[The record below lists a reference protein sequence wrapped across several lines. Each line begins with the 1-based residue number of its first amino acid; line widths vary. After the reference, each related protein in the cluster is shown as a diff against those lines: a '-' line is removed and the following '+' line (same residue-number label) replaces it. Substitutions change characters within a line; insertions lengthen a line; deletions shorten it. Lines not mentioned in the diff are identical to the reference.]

1 MKRIFFMLIVL
12 SFVGLSCASI
22 PRPWEVAS
30 GEGVV
35 SNQYFRA
42 WIKPASYDN
51 VKGGYRA
58 FLLTVQNKTDDVIVL
73 DWNAS
78 RFIENGREN
87 RGFIFSG
94 VLYSMKDDPKAPDL
108 ITANSTFKKAVQPLA
123 YLENTNQGWQH
134 MPMKQGVNGMLLAVR
149 IGDQLIKEK
158 MTMTLTKKQE

>member
-87 RGFIFSG
+87 GGFIFSG
-94 VLYSMKDDPKAPDL
+94 VLYSMKDDPKAPDDVL
-108 ITANSTFKKAVQPLA
+108 ECIGRRMEGARMHAPQGEDENARVTADAKPPSTASDSGGPP
-123 YLENTNQGWQH
+123 G
-134 MPMKQGVNGMLLAVR
+134 
-149 IGDQLIKEK
+149 
-158 MTMTLTKKQE
+158 